1 MQKQPTQTPTALR
14 ERGVWG
20 ERGFSQRSRLS
31 PQNLRH
37 PFPVFRGGSA
47 REGTFLQKRPLPRIL
62 IHPFGHSGGEWGDG
76 MLRWMAVLV
85 MIAQIVGGAQWDNAK
100 TALAMRAGIL
110 LRLHVVANSDDAEDQ
125 RVKLCVR
132 DAVQDAYQA
141 RAAQGEPMLK
151 QAQEM
156 LPELQMAAEKAAR
169 QEGFDGSVTATIEN
183 IAFDAREL
191 DGLTIP
197 AGIYPALMVRLG
209 DAQGHNWWG
218 LLDRDAA
225 LSAAEVNAPGL
236 CIWTS
241 GGVQWTLSLPAL
253 FAQWFLGEAAA

>member
-1 MQKQPTQTPTALR
+1 
-14 ERGVWG
+14 
-20 ERGFSQRSRLS
+20 
-31 PQNLRH
+31 
-37 PFPVFRGGSA
+37 
-47 REGTFLQKRPLPRIL
+47 
-62 IHPFGHSGGEWGDG
+62 
-76 MLRWMAVLV
+76 MAVLV

-110 LRLHVVANSDDAEDQ
+110 LRLHVVANTDDAEDQ

-191 DGLTIP
+191 DGLSIP

>member
-1 MQKQPTQTPTALR
+1 M
-14 ERGVWG
+14 
-20 ERGFSQRSRLS
+20 
-31 PQNLRH
+31 
-37 PFPVFRGGSA
+37 
-47 REGTFLQKRPLPRIL
+47 I
-62 IHPFGHSGGEWGDG
+62 
-76 MLRWMAVLV
+76 RWMAVLV

-125 RVKLCVR
+125 RVKRCVR

-156 LPELQMAAEKAAR
+156 LPELQMAAEKAAQ

-253 FAQWFLGEAAA
+253 FAQWFLREAAA

>member
-1 MQKQPTQTPTALR
+1 
-14 ERGVWG
+14 
-20 ERGFSQRSRLS
+20 
-31 PQNLRH
+31 
-37 PFPVFRGGSA
+37 
-47 REGTFLQKRPLPRIL
+47 
-62 IHPFGHSGGEWGDG
+62 
-76 MLRWMAVLV
+76 
-85 MIAQIVGGAQWDNAK
+85 
-100 TALAMRAGIL
+100 
-110 LRLHVVANSDDAEDQ
+110 
-125 RVKLCVR
+125 
-132 DAVQDAYQA
+132 
-141 RAAQGEPMLK
+141 MLK

-156 LPELQMAAEKAAR
+156 LPELQQAAEKAAQ